1 MRPSWMLAIAACLV
15 APALA
20 DAPMSLKADAV
31 AEPAT
36 VGYEQGLYRFGATYS
51 VVPSEDAMSCQTAC
65 AKDAVCVA
73 WSFVSAA
80 GDADAWCELKR
91 SGGQIERNPMAT
103 SGFSPRHEAI
113 FLPVAAVPDEE
124 LLGDETASDA
134 DHIKAITV
142 EIEKVD
148 IAGPTDLTKTE
159 TED

>member
-15 APALA
+15 APAFA

-31 AEPAT
+31 APPAP
-36 VGYEQGLYRFGATYS
+36 VGHEQGLYRFGATYN
-51 VVPSEDAMSCQTAC
+51 VMPSEDALSCQTAC
-65 AKDAVCVA
+65 ADDAVCLA

-91 SGGQIERNPMAT
+91 SGGQIEHNPMAT

-113 FLPVAAVPDEE
+113 FMPVAAEPVEE
-124 LLGDETASDA
+124 LLGDGGAPDA

-148 IAGPTDLTKTE
+148 IDGPTDLTKLQTE
-159 TED
+159 N

>member
-15 APALA
+15 APAFA

-31 AEPAT
+31 AAPAP
-36 VGYEQGLYRFGATYS
+36 VGHEQGLYRFGATYS
-51 VVPSEDAMSCQTAC
+51 VVPAEDALGCQTAC
-65 AKDAVCVA
+65 ADDSACLA

-91 SGGQIERNPMAT
+91 SGGQIEHNPMAV

-113 FLPVAAVPDEE
+113 YMPVAAEPAED
-124 LLGDETASDA
+124 LLGDDAESDA

-148 IAGPTDLTKTE
+148 IDGPTDLTKTE
-159 TED
+159 PEN

>member
-15 APALA
+15 APAFA

-31 AEPAT
+31 APPAP
-36 VGYEQGLYRFGATYS
+36 VGHEQGLYRFGATYN
-51 VVPSEDAMSCQTAC
+51 VMPSEDALSCQTAC
-65 AKDAVCVA
+65 ADDAVCLA

-91 SGGQIERNPMAT
+91 SGGQIEHNPMAT